1 MTQENIEKLIT
12 SYVDGELTDS
22 SGTNDIKDLI
32 EKDRG
37 LKLDYSVQVF
47 IKSIISERL
56 KIKPVP
62 ERIKNKIIRKI
73 NPSKKFL
80 ATFFSRLLF

>member
-12 SYVDGELTDS
+12 SYVDGELTES
-22 SGTNDIKDLI
+22 SGNDIKGLI

-37 LKLDYSVQVF
+37 LKLDYTFQVF

>member
-12 SYVDGELTDS
+12 SYVDGELTES
-22 SGTNDIKDLI
+22 SGNDIKDLI

-37 LKLDYSVQVF
+37 LKLDYTGQVF

>member
-12 SYVDGELTDS
+12 SYVDGELTES
-22 SGTNDIKDLI
+22 SGNDIKDLI

-37 LKLDYSVQVF
+37 LKLDYTVQVF